1 MGGRATACLRGVTRG
16 GPSARGLDQ
25 AVRIG
30 ISGWTY
36 VPWRGVFY
44 PKGLPRKRELEYA
57 AQKLRSGEA
66 MTGCQVTAA
75 AAAALSYDRHLTY
88 NCTR

>member
-1 MGGRATACLRGVTRG
+1 VTRG

-30 ISGWTY
+30 ISGRTY

-66 MTGCQVTAA
+66 MTGCQAHRGRSGAA
-75 AAAALSYDRHLTY
+75 FV
-88 NCTR
+88 